1 MSTAQL
7 DMTDRH
13 RSRGKPRSTEQ
24 HRRFFALIK
33 AAFQHWPERCN
44 FQPDNEEH
52 LRAYLLVRAKHRTI
66 KTFHLPADASDSA
79 ALIPVVIATM
89 LGKHAWAWSKGTDL
103 FVCVPESIAFDK
115 IGHAAFCALNDDVD
129 AVIRAETGLDP
140 DKLLKEAEAAA

>member
-1 MSTAQL
+1 MSTHQ
-7 DMTDRH
+7 D
-13 RSRGKPRSTEQ
+13 RSRGKPRSIDQ
-24 HRRFFALIK
+24 HRRFFGVIR
-33 AAFQHWPERCN
+33 AAYHHWPERVS

-52 LRAYLLVRAKHRTI
+52 LRAWLLVKAKHRTI

-89 LGKHAWAWSKGTDL
+89 LGKHSWAWSKGTDL

-115 IGHAAFCALNDDVD
+115 IGHNAFCALNDDVD

-140 DKLLKEAEAAA
+140 DRLLKEAEAAA